1 MNHKLQSFLRA
12 IHPRFLAMDI
22 GRLVCFSSVF
32 IIRLKKYHVSGKPYN
47 ARLKGGAIISANHT
61 SFLDP
66 FVINTIF
73 RYRRHFWLAAEVL
86 MSNKIGRPFLK
97 GMGCIEIDRHHTD
110 LNAIKKCIKVLKSG
124 RVLTVFP
131 QGGISNEGEV
141 ENLKSG
147 AVLMA
152 LQANVPILPIYFE
165 KTGKRWFNYRAVI
178 GDAIDCN
185 ALCPKKMPSLSD
197 MQMLTD
203 TLQVKINECKEVCER
218 LGN

>member
-22 GRLVCFSSVF
+22 GRLVCFLTFF
-32 IIRLKKYHVSGKPYN
+32 IIRPRKYHVSGKPYRS
-47 ARLKGGAIISANHT
+47 RLKNGAILSANHI

-66 FVINTIF
+66 FVIITLF
-73 RYRRHFWLAAEVL
+73 RYRRHFWLATDVL
-86 MSNKIGRPFLK
+86 MRNKLVRPLLQ
-97 GMGCIEIDRHHTD
+97 GMGCIGINKEHTD
-110 LNAIKKCIKVLKSG
+110 LNAIKKCITLLKDE

-152 LQANVPILPIYFE
+152 LQANVPIVPIYFM
-165 KTGKRWFNYRAVI
+165 KTGKFWFNYRAVI

-203 TLQVKINECKEVCER
+203 TLQSKINECKEVCER
-218 LGN
+218 LGE